1 MKLGAYKINNIP
13 VSEMESVNVADLKGK
28 EPYMIAEKLPAGYK
42 DISSIE
48 NMALYA
54 KGLIGSSYGFNDWKC
69 LQREIKSLVLDKVKN
84 DLTANWNKLNQKE
97 KVIACHYML
106 GKISPAAFS
115 ALIPDGF
122 ERSQVAMA
130 YDQNNRK
137 ARGSWS
143 GSSGRIQAV
152 RLLLFEK
159 LGPVNALEVLGDMVK
174 DGLIE
179 LYEGGVEGTEEDGQV
194 GINDFFLA
202 RKKTPY
208 TTLGLKKRK
217 YKVVDG
223 SEEALKD
230 VADNLAAIITNG
242 TY

>member
-13 VSEMESVNVADLKGK
+13 VSEMQSVDVADLKGK
-28 EPYMIAEKLPAGYK
+28 EPYVIAEKLPAGYK
-42 DISSIE
+42 EISSVE
-48 NMALYA
+48 NMALYG
-54 KGLIGSSYGFNDWKC
+54 KGLIGSTYGFNDWKC
-69 LQREIKSLVLDKVKN
+69 LQREIKLLVLDKVKN

-106 GKISPAAFS
+106 GKISPSEFS
-115 ALIPDGF
+115 VLIPDAS
-122 ERSQVAMA
+122 ERNHIAMA
-130 YDQNNRK
+130 YDLNNRK
-137 ARGSWS
+137 ARGNWS
-143 GSSGRIQAV
+143 DASGRIQAI
-152 RLLLFEK
+152 RLLLFKK

-174 DGLIE
+174 DGLME
-179 LYEGGVEGTEEDGQV
+179 LYEGGIEGTEEDGQV

-223 SEEALKD
+223 SEDALKD
-230 VADNLAAIITNG
+230 VADNLANIITNG
-242 TY
+242 AY